1 MNPNNCWHSRW
12 HVVYLYTVAMAWVE
26 AAVVYYL
33 RTLVDRIEPYQPHP
47 LPISAGL
54 GEAELVREAATLVML
69 FTVGWLAGSTWRSR
83 AGYTLLAFGVW
94 DVFYYVFLRI
104 MTGWPNSI
112 LDWDILFLIPLP
124 WWGPVIA
131 PLSIA
136 ILMILFGTIVA
147 GSDAADRPLW
157 PRTLSSIAGILGVL
171 LGLYVFMSDAIHS
184 ADKSATALRELLPVR
199 FDWPKFGFALLL
211 LAAPVVD
218 VIRQR
223 TKRREAKTVPLTTG
237 EPSRPVS

>member
-1 MNPNNCWHSRW
+1 
-12 HVVYLYTVAMAWVE
+12 
-26 AAVVYYL
+26 
-33 RTLVDRIEPYQPHP
+33 
-47 LPISAGL
+47 
-54 GEAELVREAATLVML
+54 
-69 FTVGWLAGSTWRSR
+69 
-83 AGYTLLAFGVW
+83 
-94 DVFYYVFLRI
+94 